1 MLKKKIT
8 LPILITSVIFPFSL
22 NAEETEGGSNLAIVV
37 ADIASGGSLSTSAK
51 SKAENLLLDK
61 ANKEVVELGEART
74 TGNWMYLDLNIGRE
88 NDKTFGEVM
97 SVFRLKET
105 PNWGIFN
112 QTSIVNHAGRATA
125 NIGFGAR
132 HINDADTVIIGFN
145 AFVDSELA
153 VENRRASIG
162 TEFLTSIAQFRAN
175 YYEALSSPV
184 LYKGVTETALDG
196 YDYKLTYELPFFYD
210 SDVYFKGSHWED
222 STGFDTD
229 SDEFGLTAE
238 IIPNMSL
245 RIASQKTDTKA
256 SDTIGS
262 ISFSIPL
269 GGTSKKSRKKRSFAL
284 QTKLQPIRSELF
296 KPVQRENRIKKKSVG
311 VVTVSGF

>member
-1 MLKKKIT
+1 MQIKKIT
-8 LPILITSVIFPFSL
+8 FPILITCLSWSFSV
-22 NAEETEGGSNLAIVV
+22 NADETEGASNLVNVV
-37 ADIASGGSLSTSAK
+37 ADIASGGSLSATIE
-51 SKAENLLLDK
+51 SKAENFALGK
-61 ANKEVVELGEART
+61 ANKEADELAESLT

-88 NDKTFGEVM
+88 DDKTVGEVM

-112 QTSIVNHAGRATA
+112 QTSIVNHGGRSTA

-145 AFVDSELA
+145 AFLDRELA
-153 VENRRASIG
+153 VENSRAGVG

-175 YYEALSSPV
+175 YYESLSGSV

-196 YDYKLTYELPFFYD
+196 YDYKLSYELPFFYD
-210 SDVYFKGSHWED
+210 SDIYFKGSHWED
-222 STGFDTD
+222 GAGFNTD

-238 IIPNMSL
+238 ILPNMSL
-245 RIASQKTDTKA
+245 RVASQKTDAKA

-269 GGTSKKSRKKRSFAL
+269 GGTAKKSRKKRSFAL

>member
-1 MLKKKIT
+1 
-8 LPILITSVIFPFSL
+8 
-22 NAEETEGGSNLAIVV
+22 
-37 ADIASGGSLSTSAK
+37 
-51 SKAENLLLDK
+51 
-61 ANKEVVELGEART
+61 
-74 TGNWMYLDLNIGRE
+74 MYLDLNIGRE

-112 QTSIVNHAGRATA
+112 QTSIVNHSGRATA

-153 VENRRASIG
+153 VENSRASIG

-196 YDYKLTYELPFFYD
+196 YDYKLTYELPFFYG

-229 SDEFGLTAE
+229 TDEFGLTAE
-238 IIPNMSL
+238 ILPNMSL

-256 SDTIGS
+256 SDTVGS

-269 GGTSKKSRKKRSFAL
+269 GGTVKRSRTKRSFGL
-284 QTKLQPIRSELF
+284 QTKLQSIRSELF

>member
-1 MLKKKIT
+1 MQIKIIT
-8 LPILITSVIFPFSL
+8 FPILITALSWAFS
-22 NAEETEGGSNLAIVV
+22 ASADETVVSSGLATVV
-37 ADIASGGSLSTSAK
+37 ADVASDGSLSMIAK
-51 SKAENLLLDK
+51 SKATKLALDK
-61 ANKEVVELGEART
+61 ANKGADGLEESLT

-88 NDKTFGEVM
+88 NDKTFGEAI
-97 SVFRLKET
+97 SVYRLKET
-105 PNWGIFN
+105 SNWGIFN
-112 QTSIVNHAGRATA
+112 QTSVVNHGGRATA

-132 HINDADTVIIGFN
+132 HINDADTVIIGVN

-153 VENRRASIG
+153 VNNSRASFG
-162 TEFLTSIAQFRAN
+162 AEFLTSIAQLRAN
-175 YYEALSSPV
+175 YYEGLSSPV

-196 YDYKLTYELPFFYD
+196 YDYKLSYELPFFYG
-210 SDVYFKGSHWED
+210 SDIYFKGSHWED
-222 STGFDTD
+222 GVGYNTD

-238 IIPNMSL
+238 IFPNMSI

-262 ISFSIPL
+262 VSFSIPL
-269 GGTSKKSRKKRSFAL
+269 GGTTKKSRKKRSFAL

-311 VVTVSGF
+311 LVTVSGF

>member
-1 MLKKKIT
+1 MLIKNIT
-8 LPILITSVIFPFSL
+8 LPILITCVIFPFSL
-22 NAEETEGGSNLAIVV
+22 NAEETEGASNLANAV

-51 SKAENLLLDK
+51 SKAENFLLDK
-61 ANKEVVELGEART
+61 TNKEVDELGESLT

-112 QTSIVNHAGRATA
+112 QTSIVNHDGRATA

-153 VENRRASIG
+153 VENSRASIG

-196 YDYKLTYELPFFYD
+196 YDYKLTYELPFFYG

-222 STGFDTD
+222 ATGFNTD
-229 SDEFGLTAE
+229 SDEFGFTAE
-238 IIPNMSL
+238 ISPNMSL
-245 RIASQKTDTKA
+245 RIASQKTDTKE

-262 ISFSIPL
+262 ISYSIPL
-269 GGTSKKSRKKRSFAL
+269 GRAVKTTKKLRSLSFNTSLK
-284 QTKLQPIRSELF
+284 PIRDELF
-296 KPVQRENRIKKKSVG
+296 KPVQRENRIKKKKVG
-311 VVTVSGF
+311 QVTVSGF

>member
-1 MLKKKIT
+1 
-8 LPILITSVIFPFSL
+8 
-22 NAEETEGGSNLAIVV
+22 
-37 ADIASGGSLSTSAK
+37 
-51 SKAENLLLDK
+51 
-61 ANKEVVELGEART
+61 
-74 TGNWMYLDLNIGRE
+74 MYLDLSIGRE
-88 NDKTFGEVM
+88 DDKTVGEVM

-112 QTSIVNHAGRATA
+112 QTSIVNHGGRSTA

-145 AFVDSELA
+145 AFLDRELA
-153 VENRRASIG
+153 VENSRAGVG

-175 YYEALSSPV
+175 YYESLSGSV

-196 YDYKLTYELPFFYD
+196 YDYKLSYELPFFYD
-210 SDVYFKGSHWED
+210 SDIYFKGSHWED
-222 STGFDTD
+222 GAGFNAD

-238 IIPNMSL
+238 ILPNMSL
-245 RIASQKTDTKA
+245 RVASQKTDAKA

-269 GGTSKKSRKKRSFAL
+269 GGTAKKSRKKRSFAL

>member
-1 MLKKKIT
+1 MQIKKIT
-8 LPILITSVIFPFSL
+8 FPILITCISWACSV
-22 NAEETEGGSNLAIVV
+22 NADETVIASNLATAV
-37 ADIASGGSLSTSAK
+37 ADVASGGSLSTTLK
-51 SKAENLLLDK
+51 SKAETFSLGK
-61 ANKEVVELGEART
+61 VNKEADELAESLT
-74 TGNWMYLDLNIGRE
+74 SGNWMYLDLNIGRE

-97 SVFRLKET
+97 SVYRLKET
-105 PNWGIFN
+105 SNWGIFN
-112 QTSIVNHAGRATA
+112 QTSAVNHGGRATA

-132 HINDADTVIIGFN
+132 HINDAETVIVGFN

-153 VENRRASIG
+153 VENSRASVG
-162 TEFLTSIAQFRAN
+162 TELLTSIAQFRAN
-175 YYEALSSPV
+175 YYEGLSSPV

-196 YDYKLTYELPFFYD
+196 YDYKLSYELPFFYD
-210 SDVYFKGSHWED
+210 SDIYFKGSHWED
-222 STGFDTD
+222 GVGYNTD
-229 SDEFGLTAE
+229 SDEFGLTAV
-238 IIPNMSL
+238 ILPNMSL

-269 GGTSKKSRKKRSFAL
+269 GGTAKKSRKKRSFAL

>member
-1 MLKKKIT
+1 MQIKKIT
-8 LPILITSVIFPFSL
+8 FPILITCLSWSFSV
-22 NAEETEGGSNLAIVV
+22 NADETEVASNLANVV
-37 ADIASGGSLSTSAK
+37 ADIASGGSLSATVE
-51 SKAENLLLDK
+51 SKAENFALDK
-61 ANKEVVELGEART
+61 ANKEADELAESLT

-88 NDKTFGEVM
+88 DDKTVGEVM

-112 QTSIVNHAGRATA
+112 QTSIVNHGGRSTA

-145 AFVDSELA
+145 AFLDRELA
-153 VENRRASIG
+153 VENSRAGVG

-175 YYEALSSPV
+175 YYESLSGSV

-196 YDYKLTYELPFFYD
+196 YDYKLSYELPFFYD
-210 SDVYFKGSHWED
+210 SDIYFKGSHWED

>member
-1 MLKKKIT
+1 MQIKKIT
-8 LPILITSVIFPFSL
+8 FPILITCVSWAFSV
-22 NAEETEGGSNLAIVV
+22 NADETVVTSDLATVV
-37 ADIASGGSLSTSAK
+37 ADVASDGSLSTTLK
-51 SKAENLLLDK
+51 SKAETFSLGQV
-61 ANKEVVELGEART
+61 NKEADELAESLT
-74 TGNWMYLDLNIGRE
+74 SGNWMYLDLNIGRE

-97 SVFRLKET
+97 SVYRLKET
-105 PNWGIFN
+105 SNWGIFN
-112 QTSIVNHAGRATA
+112 QTSVVNHGGRATA

-132 HINDADTVIIGFN
+132 HINDSETVIVGFN

-153 VENRRASIG
+153 VENSRASVG

-175 YYEALSSPV
+175 YYEGLSSPV

-196 YDYKLTYELPFFYD
+196 YDYKLSYELPFFYD
-210 SDVYFKGSHWED
+210 SDIYFKGSHWED
-222 STGFDTD
+222 GVGYNTD

-238 IIPNMSL
+238 ILPNMSL

-269 GGTSKKSRKKRSFAL
+269 GGTAKKSRKKRSFAL

>member
-1 MLKKKIT
+1 MQIKKIT
-8 LPILITSVIFPFSL
+8 FPILITCLSWSFSV
-22 NAEETEGGSNLAIVV
+22 NADETEVASNLANVV
-37 ADIASGGSLSTSAK
+37 ADIASGGSLSATVE
-51 SKAENLLLDK
+51 SKAENFALDK
-61 ANKEVVELGEART
+61 ANKEADELEESLT

-88 NDKTFGEVM
+88 DDKTVGEVM

-105 PNWGIFN
+105 ANWGIFN
-112 QTSIVNHAGRATA
+112 QTSIVNHGGRSTA

-145 AFVDSELA
+145 AFLDRELA
-153 VENRRASIG
+153 VENSRAGVG

-175 YYEALSSPV
+175 YYESLSGSV

-196 YDYKLTYELPFFYD
+196 YDYKLSYELPFFYD
-210 SDVYFKGSHWED
+210 SDIYFKGSHWED